1 VQQVVAL
8 TCTNWLL
15 TCVGLCCRL
24 QAEGCDCKPVY
35 DAPFIAMIVL
45 AVTTIVVGTLNG

>member
-1 VQQVVAL
+1 VQQLVAL

-15 TCVGLCCRL
+15 TCVALRCL